1 VKNTQMAKRFN
12 SQLFVSSTLSLSL
25 SLTRVNGFLFRAVVF
40 YSCFSAQEYHFTP
53 QMNN

>member
-25 SLTRVNGFLFRAVVF
+25 SGVNGFLFRAVVF
-40 YSCFSAQEYHFTP
+40 
-53 QMNN
+53 